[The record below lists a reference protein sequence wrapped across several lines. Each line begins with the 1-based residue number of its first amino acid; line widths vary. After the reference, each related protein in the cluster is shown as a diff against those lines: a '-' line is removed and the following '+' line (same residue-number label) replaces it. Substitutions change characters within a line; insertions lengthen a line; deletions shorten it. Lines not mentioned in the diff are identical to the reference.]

1 MIENLKKNFEIF
13 NKKFVS
19 WPNNNRDKFFKKFVE
34 NSIKKS
40 DALPFKIPKNI
51 NLVIVD
57 ADTGLRPD
65 NNTKRTILESFKT
78 KDNFFVGLENQK
90 NKDKLGINDSQTK
103 EPILKFY

>member
-1 MIENLKKNFEIF
+1 MHIKLRAAAHTFVFDGKLVQGYAYNESVPGPTIVAKKG
-13 NKKFVS
+13 
-19 WPNNNRDKFFKKFVE
+19 D
-34 NSIKKS
+34 
-40 DALPFKIPKNI
+40 
-51 NLVIVD
+51 LVIVD
-57 ADTGLRPD
+57 VDTGLRPD